1 MEEIKLIMKNMKTIF
16 KKGDKVYDSMLG
28 WGEIINFNYLKW
40 YFEVLFDTGT
50 SIYYDENG
58 ALYDYENRNQFKPTL
73 SFTEYTLEGFS
84 QERPEE
90 LPEKRQVVWV
100 RDGKIFNWEVYH
112 FMKYEPNDEFPYIV
126 SIDCDENNSIGFKY
140 LTKFYP
146 YTNEK

>member
-1 MEEIKLIMKNMKTIF
+1 MKTIF

-84 QERPEE
+84 LERPEE
-90 LPEKRQVVWV
+90 MPNIGDVVW
-100 RDGKIFNWEVYH
+100 GKSNLNNDWWIGH
-112 FMKYEPNDEFPYIV
+112 FLGKQNASYKISSTPNGLSFWLANKITT
-126 SIDCDENNSIGFKY
+126 IN
-140 LTKFYP
+140 P

>member
-1 MEEIKLIMKNMKTIF
+1 MKTIF

-84 QERPEE
+84 LERPEE
-90 LPEKRQVVWV
+90 MPTKGQIVWV
-100 RDGKIFNWEVYH
+100 RDDKDDRYDINHFIYKIENA
-112 FMKYEPNDEFPYIV
+112 KYPYVCSPDNDE
-126 SIDCDENNSIGFKY
+126 ENIKAFKF
-140 LTKFYP
+140 LTTINP

>member
-1 MEEIKLIMKNMKTIF
+1 MKTIF

-73 SFTEYTLEGFS
+73 SFTEYTLEGFT

-90 LPEKRQVVWV
+90 MPIKGQIVWG
-100 RDGKIFNWEVYH
+100 RDKDYQNWHIYH
-112 FMKYEPNDEFPYIV
+112 FSHKSEDGLYHLSSDNSKNMYILKQ
-126 SIDCDENNSIGFKY
+126 ITTIN
-140 LTKFYP
+140 P

>member
-1 MEEIKLIMKNMKTIF
+1 MKTIF

-84 QERPEE
+84 LERPET
-90 LPEKRQVVWV
+90 LPKLGDIVW
-100 RDGKIFNWEVYH
+100 GKGFHNTDW
-112 FMKYEPNDEFPYIV
+112 
-126 SIDCDENNSIGFKY
+126 SIGHY
-140 LTKFYP
+140 LGKQHASYKISNTPNELSYWLANKITTINP